1 MAPARDLE
9 VGIAAIQAG
18 ADAVYI
24 GAPEFGARQAAG
36 NSLSDIAELVNYAH
50 RFGVQVLVTLNTL
63 LHEDEYPRACALAHE
78 LYKVGVDALIIQDL
92 NLLNY
97 DLPPIRLH
105 ASTQCDNRTPE
116 QVLHLQQLGFRR
128 VVLARELSI
137 KEIQEISNAIQSY
150 TTLHNTI
157 PPYTTLHNT
166 IPPYTTLH
174 HTTPCLELEAFVH
187 GALCVSYS
195 GRCYLSEVL
204 MERSANRGC
213 CAQPCR
219 QRYDL
224 IDKDGNE
231 ILDIHG
237 EPIHQRYLLSL
248 QDMDRSMHL
257 AELIEAGVTTFKI
270 EGRLKDRDYV
280 TNIVAYY
287 RQLIDKL
294 IDSHPEYQTASIRS
308 SYEYSF
314 TPNPEKTFHRGQT
327 DYFLHGRSA
336 NMANWETPKSTGEKI
351 GKVVATRHNAICVQL
366 AHGITLHNGD
376 GICYGD
382 KGFAINRIEGD
393 WIYPNLQS
401 PIANSQYPLAKRPLP
416 NSPKGVQY
424 PIANSPQGVQYPIG
438 GTPSNSAASNSPKG
452 VQYPKVGTTL
462 YRNLDNEFLRSLRA
476 ERRMPVAIRFQAVP
490 EGYRLTIGEQ
500 TAIFE
505 TEHQTASN
513 PERALQTIIQQ
524 LSKLGDTDFTAK
536 DIQVLDYETP
546 CSDTFPYFIPI
557 SQLNQW
563 RREVIAS
570 NSPKGVQYPIANSP
584 KGVQYPIAA
593 HAASNSTASYHLQR
607 SDLQAKPIYSEASY
621 PLMTCKYC
629 ILHELGHCRK
639 INPMPNEPRYLRLQ
653 NGTILSLEFDC
664 KNCEMRI
671 KKLH

>member
-1 MAPARDLE
+1 MSTINYKISLLAPARDLE

-36 NSLSDIAELVNYAH
+36 NSLEDIAELVLYAH
-50 RFGVQVLVTLNTL
+50 RFGAQVLVTLNTL
-63 LHEDEYPRACALAHE
+63 LHDDEYPRACALAHE

-92 NLLNY
+92 TLLNY

-128 VVLARELSI
+128 VVLARELSLNQI
-137 KEIQEISNAIQSY
+137 RDIHH
-150 TTLHNTI
+150 TLHST
-157 PPYTTLHNT
+157 PYTLHRDEVAP
-166 IPPYTTLH
+166 I
-174 HTTPCLELEAFVH
+174 ELEAFVH

-195 GRCYLSEVL
+195 GRCYLSEAL
-204 MERSANRGC
+204 MDRSANRGC
-213 CAQPCR
+213 CAQLCR

-224 IDKDGNE
+224 LDKNGNE

-248 QDMDRSMHL
+248 QDMDRSQHL

-287 RQLIDKL
+287 RQLLDQL
-294 IDSHPEYQTASIRS
+294 IDNNPALAHASTPS
-308 SYEYSF
+308 VYHYDF
-314 TPNPEKTFHRGQT
+314 TPNPAKTFHRGQT
-327 DYFLHGRSA
+327 DYFLHGRTP
-336 NMANWETPKSTGEKI
+336 NMANWQTPKSTGEKI
-351 GKVVATRHNAICVQL
+351 GKVIATRHNAICVEL

-393 WIYPNLQS
+393 WIYPNLQ
-401 PIANSQYPLAKRPLP
+401 
-416 NSPKGVQY
+416 
-424 PIANSPQGVQYPIG
+424 
-438 GTPSNSAASNSPKG
+438 PSSLEGMSGRSL
-452 VQYPKVGTTL
+452 PKVGTSL

-476 ERRMPVAIRFQAVP
+476 ERKIPTAIRFEAIA
-490 EGYRLTIGEQ
+490 EGYRLTIGDYSA
-500 TAIFE
+500 TFVA
-505 TEHQTASN
+505 EHQPATN
-513 PERALQTIIQQ
+513 PQRALQTIVQQ
-524 LSKLGDTDFTAK
+524 LSKLGDTDFVAK
-536 DIQVLDYETP
+536 DVQVFANEQP
-546 CSDTFPYFIPI
+546 CSDTFPYFIPT

-563 RREVIAS
+563 RREVINKPSTVNAQLSYTSSAS
-570 NSPKGVQYPIANSP
+570 DRSSICEIRTVNCQLP
-584 KGVQYPIAA
+584 
-593 HAASNSTASYHLQR
+593 TA
-607 SDLQAKPIYSEASY
+607 
-621 PLMTCKYC
+621 LMTCKYC

-639 INPMPNEPRYLRLQ
+639 INPMANEPRYLRLQ
-653 NGTILSLEFDC
+653 NGTVLPLEFDC

-671 KKLH
+671 SKH

>member
-1 MAPARDLE
+1 MSNCKLTLLAPARDLE

-36 NSLSDIAELVNYAH
+36 NSLEDIAELVQYAH

-63 LHEDEYPRACALAHE
+63 LHDDEYPRACALAHE

-116 QVLHLQQLGFRR
+116 QVLHFQHLGFRR
-128 VVLARELSI
+128 VVLARELSLDQI
-137 KEIQEISNAIQSY
+137 REIHHATQHY
-150 TTLHNTI
+150 TTLHN
-157 PPYTTLHNT
+157 
-166 IPPYTTLH
+166 
-174 HTTPCLELEAFVH
+174 TTPCLELEAFVH

-204 MERSANRGC
+204 MDRSANRGC

-224 IDKDGNE
+224 LDKDGNE

-237 EPIHQRYLLSL
+237 KPIHQRYLLSL
-248 QDMDRSMHL
+248 QDMDRSKHL
-257 AELIEAGVTTFKI
+257 AEMIEAGVTTFKI

-287 RQLIDKL
+287 RQQLDQL
-294 IDSHPEYQTASIRS
+294 IDSNPMLQHASTPSVYRYDFI
-308 SYEYSF
+308 
-314 TPNPEKTFHRGQT
+314 PNPAKTFHRGAT
-327 DYFLHGRSA
+327 DYFLHGRTPK
-336 NMANWETPKSTGEKI
+336 MANWDTPKSTGEKI
-351 GKVVATRHNAICVQL
+351 GKVIATRHNAICVEL

-393 WIYPNLQS
+393 WIYPSTTLHNATQR
-401 PIANSQYPLAKRPLP
+401 YT
-416 NSPKGVQY
+416 
-424 PIANSPQGVQYPIG
+424 
-438 GTPSNSAASNSPKG
+438 TPHL
-452 VQYPKVGTTL
+452 PKVGTTL
-462 YRNLDNEFLRSLRA
+462 YRNLDNEFLRSLKA
-476 ERRMPVAIRFQAVP
+476 ERRMPVDIRFEVVA
-490 EGYRLTIGEQ
+490 EGYRLTIGENSS
-500 TAIFE
+500 TFVAD
-505 TEHQTASN
+505 HQPAAN
-513 PERALQTIIQQ
+513 QERALQTIIQQ
-524 LSKLGDTDFTAK
+524 LSKLGDTDFCAK
-536 DIQVLDYETP
+536 DVQVYNDEALCTD
-546 CSDTFPYFIPI
+546 SFPYFIPT

-570 NSPKGVQYPIANSP
+570 NSQQ
-584 KGVQYPIAA
+584 GVQYPIAA
-593 HAASNSTASYHLQR
+593 PAASH
-607 SDLQAKPIYSEASY
+607 SEASY
-621 PLMTCKYC
+621 SEAPRPLMTCKYC
-629 ILHELGHCRK
+629 ILNELGHCRK

-671 KKLH
+671 TKQL